1 MTHVTRRLT
10 AKNRDQLRNPIR
22 SVIEYGLPFT
32 FFIVTS
38 LMPAVSAVGHSRT
51 SYCVTNLR
59 RYAVC
64 TDEPL
69 TIMNDDC
76 AWAVVRGLIDECCW
90 PRFDTIITLLSLR
103 RVACRRHHRRQSSV
117 HDTIRYDKKEKVKV
131 AHTRLPSVGFRS

>member
-1 MTHVTRRLT
+1 
-10 AKNRDQLRNPIR
+10 
-22 SVIEYGLPFT
+22 
-32 FFIVTS
+32 
-38 LMPAVSAVGHSRT
+38 MPAVSAVGHSRT

-117 HDTIRYDKKEKVKV
+117 HDTIRYDKKEKVKL
-131 AHTRLPSVGFRS
+131 AHTRLPSVGFRSSSRFLAVSLHVM